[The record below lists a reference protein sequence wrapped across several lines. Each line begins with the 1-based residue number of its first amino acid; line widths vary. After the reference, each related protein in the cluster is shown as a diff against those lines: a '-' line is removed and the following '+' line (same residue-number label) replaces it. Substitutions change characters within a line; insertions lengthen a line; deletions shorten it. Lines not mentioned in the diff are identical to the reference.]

1 MGEYSLRSSLV
12 SSYSVHLFLV
22 FILLSSMMLSIM
34 PVTPT
39 AHAASWYA
47 SVGSWNIERN
57 SETVNFW
64 LEDYCWGNITGV
76 QTTPRGMA
84 VDGVHSRYVQINLNG
99 LGVKERRSA
108 LAGEIA
114 MEEYTNISAEV
125 DEPIIREIIKRSN
138 STYYEINFT
147 EVWPVHFRSEKSL
160 VYSGRMINDLDQI
173 TNNMDW
179 VCSSFRYS
187 PELSSVRSQR
197 MDLERLNISLIADD
211 DDVLQVE
218 FLPIKSL
225 NYSIQAY
232 SSGMTGL
239 SYMQTSPD
247 MNGIMSQGEE
257 IFFGD
262 YSLNATIAMSATNK
276 NATIVE

>member
-34 PVTPT
+34 PVIPT

-147 EVWPVHFRSEKSL
+147 EVWPVHFQSEKSL